1 MDTRYPMIML
11 IWNIGLAY
19 NFKNSNCLQNLSF
32 LLVPRQK
39 CYANNITSSATKLSR
54 QETMIDPFKNYS
66 KLILL
71 ALVNIF
77 LCSALAKAQ
86 TIGQNILSQLLETA
100 EKNYPS
106 IQAAKAEQQASV
118 ERVKASKRTF
128 IPNLNASAQANYAT
142 YNNLTGMVLPQYIV
156 PVTGPPSEENLNTM
170 VWGTAAGLLLEWEPI
185 TFGKRNKEIQYA
197 QSISDQKK
205 AAYEHT
211 LFEHKVKVID
221 AYLDYLL
228 SQQLLEVQ
236 EKNLA
241 RAEANYKQSVSL
253 ARNGLR
259 PGVDTAQF
267 QTELANTKIQ
277 RLQQKNQVMNAK
289 VNLEELLA
297 DTLSDARAT
306 DYFFENLPVGGI
318 PPRDINR
325 DTGSHPLEVLAQKDL
340 ASSIFNYQIAKRAW
354 LPELSLWGT
363 AYGRGSG
370 VNSNGEV
377 SQATD
382 GLQLSRYNYGL
393 GIQLAIPLTSVL
405 QWQPEWKAREFQVQ
419 AKKHA
424 LGEVTLQLKSQQAV
438 AENTLNT
445 ALEITTQ
452 TPLQYEAATFSYNAM
467 QSRYQAGLV
476 TFADLAQ
483 AQYAL
488 TNAETDF
495 RLSYWETWKS
505 LLYKAAVYGDL
516 NIILN
521 QVEE

>member
-1 MDTRYPMIML
+1 MVDL
-11 IWNIGLAY
+11 
-19 NFKNSNCLQNLSF
+19 
-32 LLVPRQK
+32 
-39 CYANNITSSATKLSR
+39 
-54 QETMIDPFKNYS
+54 FKNYS
-66 KLILL
+66 KLIFL
-71 ALVNIF
+71 ALVNLF

-86 TIGQNILSQLLETA
+86 SSGQNTLSPLLETA

-106 IQAAKAEQQASV
+106 IQAAKAEQQASW
-118 ERVKASKRTF
+118 ERIKASKRTL
-128 IPNLNASAQANYAT
+128 IPEFHASAQANYAT
-142 YNNLTGMVLPQYIV
+142 YNNVTGLFLPQYIY
-156 PVTGPPSEENLNTM
+156 PISGPPSEENLNTM

-197 QSISDQKK
+197 QSISDQKQ

-228 SQQLLEVQ
+228 NQQLLEIQ

-267 QTELANTKIQ
+267 QTELANAKIQ
-277 RLQQKNQVMNAK
+277 RLQQKNQIINAK
-289 VNLEELLA
+289 VKLEELLA
-297 DTLSDARAT
+297 DTLSDARTT
-306 DYFFENLPVGGI
+306 DYFFENLPATG
-318 PPRDINR
+318 INR
-325 DTGSHPLEVLAQKDL
+325 DTVSHPLEVLAQKDL
-340 ASSIFNYQIAKRAW
+340 ASSIFNYQIAKREW
-354 LPELSLWGT
+354 LPNLSIWGT

-370 VNSNGEV
+370 VNGNGEV
-377 SQATD
+377 SPATD
-382 GLQLSRYNYGL
+382 GLPFSRYNYGL
-393 GIQLAIPLTSVL
+393 GIQLAIPLTSIL

-424 LGEVTLQLKSQQAV
+424 LSEVTLQLKAQQTV
-438 AENTLNT
+438 AANTLNT
-445 ALEITTQ
+445 ALEVTTQ
-452 TPLQYEAATFSYNAM
+452 TPLQYEAAAFSYNAM

-476 TFADLAQ
+476 TFADLIQ
-483 AQYAL
+483 AQYTL
-488 TNAETDF
+488 TKAETDF

-521 QVEE
+521 QLEE